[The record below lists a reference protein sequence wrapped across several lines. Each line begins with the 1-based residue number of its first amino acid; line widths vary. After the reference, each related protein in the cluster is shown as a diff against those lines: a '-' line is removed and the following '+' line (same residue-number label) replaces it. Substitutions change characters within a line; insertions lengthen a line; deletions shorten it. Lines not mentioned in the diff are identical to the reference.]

1 MVKQLQPMRLD
12 PSSRLVSA
20 LLVGSALL
28 LSYLLAWAFGTP
40 GLLVAAL
47 AIPAAVPRLQAA
59 RLPLWLAPLLVVPAV
74 NLVFATVLALL
85 PSDEDVRP
93 PSRLARL
100 VPGTVLGSAIVG
112 VLLTTVLGLAITIL
126 STEVLGD
133 YGWGLFVAT
142 PFCLGLFSSLV
153 YGARER
159 REFGDCAAVGTAAVA
174 TASVALIVVAVEGAI
189 CVFMALPI
197 TIGLGLA
204 GAFVGYLIQSRG
216 TRRPSAQVVS
226 AAVLVL
232 PLLLGVESLQGREPP
247 LRSVTTQIVVDAPPA
262 VVWRHVVA
270 VEPLPQRRELVF
282 RLGIAYPTR
291 AVLDGRGVGAVR
303 RCRFSTGDFV
313 EPITVWDPPRRLQF
327 RVASQP
333 PPMRELSPWGEIHP
347 PHLDGFL
354 LSKQGRFLLRPLPGG
369 RTLLIGTSWYENRMW
384 PQAYWAVWS
393 DSLIHRIHLRV
404 LRHVKARSETHLD

>member
-1 MVKQLQPMRLD
+1 MPLT
-12 PSSRLVSA
+12 PSSRLGFS
-20 LLVGSALL
+20 LLAGPTLL
-28 LSYLLAWAFGTP
+28 LAYLLEWRFGTP
-40 GLLVAAL
+40 GLAVAL
-47 AIPAAVPRLQAA
+47 LAVPPAVARLRDA
-59 RLPLWLAPLLVVPAV
+59 RLPVWLAPLLAVPAV
-74 NLVFATVLALL
+74 NVVFAAVLAVVPGRL
-85 PSDEDVRP
+85 PEGP
-93 PSRLARL
+93 PSRLERL
-100 VPGTVLGSAIVG
+100 IPGTMLGSAV
-112 VLLTTVLGLAITIL
+112 VAVVLTTALALAITVL
-126 STEVLGD
+126 ATTVLGD
-133 YGWGLFVAT
+133 YGFALFVAT

-159 REFGDCAAVGTAAVA
+159 RDARDCARVGTVAVFV
-174 TASVALIVVAVEGAI
+174 ASLTLIAVAVEGAI
-189 CVFMALPI
+189 CIVMALPI
-197 TIGLGLA
+197 TMLLGVA
-204 GAFVGYLIQSRG
+204 GALVGYLIQSRG

-232 PLLLGVESLQGREPP
+232 PALLGGESLQGREPP

-270 VEPLPQRRELVF
+270 VEPLPEQRELIF

-291 AVLDGRGVGAVR
+291 AVIDGSGVGAVR
-303 RCRFSTGDFV
+303 RCSFSTGDFV

-354 LSKQGRFLLRPLPGG
+354 SSKRGRFLLRPLPGN
-369 RTLLIGTSWYENRMW
+369 RTLLVGTTWYENRMW

-404 LRHVKARSETHLD
+404 LRHVKAVSEVDRG

>member
-1 MVKQLQPMRLD
+1 MPLT
-12 PSSRLVSA
+12 PSSRLGFS
-20 LLVGSALL
+20 LLAGPTLL
-28 LSYLLAWAFGTP
+28 LAYLLEWRFGTP
-40 GLLVAAL
+40 GLAVAVL
-47 AIPAAVPRLQAA
+47 AVPPAVPRLRDT
-59 RLPLWLAPLLVVPAV
+59 RLPVWLAPLLAVPAV
-74 NLVFATVLALL
+74 NVVFAAVLAVVPGRL
-85 PSDEDVRP
+85 PEGP
-93 PSRLARL
+93 PSRLERL
-100 VPGTVLGSAIVG
+100 IPGTMLGSAV
-112 VLLTTVLGLAITIL
+112 VAVVLTTAFALAITVL
-126 STEVLGD
+126 ATTVLGD
-133 YGWGLFVAT
+133 YGFALFVAT

-159 REFGDCAAVGTAAVA
+159 RDARDCARVGTVAVFV
-174 TASVALIVVAVEGAI
+174 ASLTLIAVAVEGAI
-189 CVFMALPI
+189 CIVMALPI
-197 TIGLGLA
+197 TMLLGVA
-204 GAFVGYLIQSRG
+204 GALVGYLIQSRG

-232 PLLLGVESLQGREPP
+232 PALLGGESLQGREPP

-270 VEPLPQRRELVF
+270 VEPLPEQRELIF

-291 AVLDGRGVGAVR
+291 AVIDGSGVGAVR
-303 RCRFSTGDFV
+303 RCSFSTGDFV

-354 LSKQGRFLLRPLPGG
+354 SSKRGRFLLRPLPGN
-369 RTLLIGTSWYENRMW
+369 RTLLVGTTWYENRMW

-404 LRHVKARSETHLD
+404 LRHVKAVSEVDRG